1 MKRGT
6 IILTFF
12 PFTDLSSSK
21 RRPAVIISRD
31 NKKSEDV
38 VVAYISSQIP
48 DKLLETDFILEKQ
61 NKSFIKTGLI
71 KESVFR
77 MSKIVTI
84 SDRIISGELGYAD
97 RSLMNELDKKLKLAL
112 DLV

>member
-6 IILTFF
+6 IVLTFF

-21 RRPAVIISRD
+21 RRPAVVISKD
-31 NKKSEDV
+31 NEKSKDI
-38 VVAYISSQIP
+38 VVAYISSKLP
-48 DKLLETDFILEKQ
+48 DRLLETDFILVTQ

-84 SDRIISGELGYAD
+84 NNRIVSGELGYAD
-97 RSLMNELDKKLKLAL
+97 INLMNELDKRLKLAL